1 MTNLD
6 ENIKDEIEHLS
17 QEEEI
22 FELEDLIINGEK
34 KRIPVIVEIPEYNEE
49 TGEMI
54 VKKFTARLKPLTNVE
69 VNNARELGLKVKNT
83 TTDVEILKRGLYTKN
98 NTLFPAEFIEA
109 LPAGTVEELSLK
121 IAEISGIKF
130 NEDDAVKLAKD
141 IMGF

>member
-1 MTNLD
+1 MTNID
-6 ENIKDEIEHLS
+6 ETIKDEIEHLS

-22 FELEDLIINGEK
+22 FELEDLIISGEK
-34 KRIPVIVEIPEYNEE
+34 KRIPVTIEIPEYNEE

-83 TTDVEILKRGLYTKN
+83 TTDVEILKRWLYTKN

-109 LPAGTVEELSLK
+109 LPAGAVEELSLK
-121 IAEISGIKF
+121 IAEISGMKF
-130 NEDDAVKLAKD
+130 NVEDAVKLAKN